1 MFWEL
6 LLCVQKD
13 SRGKNIED
21 LIAISI
27 SLQNTA
33 TIETFISLRKNG
45 MFFRTEKKKGI
56 PKLST
61 KKIILL
67 FPEMRVTKK
76 IFGWATS
83 KKKFINLVEFFK

>member
-6 LLCVQKD
+6 LLYVQKD

-33 TIETFISLRKNG
+33 TIETFTSLRKGG

-56 PKLST
+56 LKL
-61 KKIILL
+61 
-67 FPEMRVTKK
+67 
-76 IFGWATS
+76 
-83 KKKFINLVEFFK
+83 

>member
-6 LLCVQKD
+6 ILYVQKD

-33 TIETFISLRKNG
+33 MKLLPLCAKVGCFLGQKKRKGYSN
-45 MFFRTEKKKGI
+45 FRPKK
-56 PKLST
+56 
-61 KKIILL
+61 
-67 FPEMRVTKK
+67 
-76 IFGWATS
+76 
-83 KKKFINLVEFFK
+83 